1 MKNFLNQIKF
11 IISKINV
18 YFRYKKKSISCGIK
32 WILFGKEISN
42 FTYEIKNEK
51 ELLHVVQI
59 ITGTDYEVLKKLL
72 NEINFED
79 NEFKNFLSDDFY
91 SNYSKKKIFGRRLL
105 WFLLIRTL
113 KPDLVIESGVDKK
126 LGSAILIYGLF
137 KNYLEGHENSEFIG
151 LDIENKKTSYFNLD
165 NKNFI
170 NYKFYY
176 EDTLSFLSKYDKR
189 KKILYISDAA
199 HNYDFENQEYNLIKK
214 NLGAGSIIISDSNT
228 GSLSDFSI
236 QNKKKIVFFHEKVN
250 NFWHNGAITGISYFY

>member
-18 YFRYKKKSISCGIK
+18 YLRYKKQSISYGIK

-42 FTYEIKNEK
+42 FTYEIKNET
-51 ELLHVVQI
+51 ELLHIVQI
-59 ITGTDYEVLKKLL
+59 VTGINYEVLKKILS
-72 NEINFED
+72 EINFDD
-79 NEFKNFLSDDFY
+79 NQFKNFLSNDFY

-113 KPDLVIESGVDKK
+113 KPDLVIESGVVKK

-137 KNYLEGHENSEFIG
+137 KNYLEGYNNSEFIG

-165 NKNFI
+165 NKNFK

-176 EDTLSFLSKYDKR
+176 EDTLSFLSKYDK
-189 KKILYISDAA
+189 KKKLLYISDAA
-199 HNYDFENQEYNLIKK
+199 HNYDFETQEYNLIKK
-214 NLGAGSIIISDSNT
+214 NLGAGSIIISDSNS

-236 QNKKKIVFFHEKVN
+236 LNKKKIIFFHEKVN